1 MEDHIISHAMNSMSD
16 RIFID
21 TNILFYA
28 YDQDAGAKHEI
39 AKKLIGQCWE
49 QANGV
54 LSIQVLCEFFVRI
67 TRKVDPAASLGET
80 ESLVKNLAYNW
91 EIVTPDIYMVMEAI
105 RGRRTYLFSFW
116 DAMIWAAAKSSGIK
130 KLYTEDFQHGQ
141 IVEGVEF
148 INPFKV
154 EDEIDLG

>member
-1 MEDHIISHAMNSMSD
+1 MND

-21 TNILFYA
+21 TNILLYA
-28 YDQDAGAKHEI
+28 YDQDADAKHEI
-39 AKKLIGQCWE
+39 AKRLIQQCWE

-54 LSIQVLCEFFVRI
+54 FSIQVLCEFFVRA
-67 TRKVDPAASLGET
+67 TRKGDPTVGLEEA
-80 ESLVKNLAYNW
+80 ESIVKNLAYNW
-91 EIVTPDIYMVMEAI
+91 EIVTPDIHMVMEAI

-116 DAMIWAAAKSSGIK
+116 DAMIWAAAKSSGTK
-130 KLYTEDFQHGQ
+130 KLYTEDFQHRQ

-154 EDEIDLG
+154 ENEIDLR